1 MIGSG
6 ISDRAAA
13 QQRIESLESKL
24 ALAVKALEKIYDL
37 TKIMSDIYSRD
48 IGDIAS
54 TALEVGNYPHTH
66 DCENKWSAGFPCA
79 HGGKEGKA

>member
-37 TKIMSDIYSRD
+37 TEIMFDIYSRD
-48 IGDIAS
+48 IGDIATS
-54 TALEVGNYPHTH
+54 ALAEIKNGL
-66 DCENKWSAGFPCA
+66 
-79 HGGKEGKA
+79 